1 MKLVLRWMMAVVL
14 VAPAMPGR
22 AASFDQIKSLWEARQ
37 WAQVIP
43 LVSAYRNEPGGRTW
57 QVDYMLGT
65 SECHVAGQERRGE
78 AVLNYV
84 LQNYHLPDSGRDAT
98 SQASA
103 YCEHQGNGVQQEPS
117 CLFVPITGQMVSGP
131 LVSGKGGFLEFRP
144 SSNMVTGN
152 VTQSPVP
159 ISELEKRV
167 YSVKEADEALAA
179 ARGRIPR
186 SHGAVKSGFVVV
198 CDDYCEADPEGVA
211 ECLAGYRWPLYD
223 AYEMEVPE
231 SLVTVYVAG
240 RLEEVGALASR
251 LHHISLP
258 LGTVAYSVYEDLSIV
273 GMGSGDQCG
282 SLAHELVHLSIRE
295 KFGDSPPWLEEGLAS
310 EVAVSEPTGKQL
322 SFGSSWRDDTLRQ
335 EWRYRPSVAQL
346 MAANWSAYSAKDR
359 SAVEPVASLQAMAAV
374 FIRYLDAKGKLR
386 PVYFAIRDKRF
397 PAGADHPRAA
407 AEIVQQEL
415 GMNLAQMDADF
426 VRWFDGGG
434 IRYGD
439 AGNDPPKMMDE
450 NANAPPKVKE

>member
-1 MKLVLRWMMAVVL
+1 MRLALRWMMPVVL
-14 VAPAMPGR
+14 VALAMPGH

-65 SECHVAGQERRGE
+65 SECHVAGQEKRGE

-98 SQASA
+98 SQAIA

-117 CLFVPITGQMVSGP
+117 FLFVPITGQMVSGP
-131 LVSGKGGFLEFRP
+131 LVSGKGGYLEVP
-144 SSNMVTGN
+144 ESAKMITGN
-152 VTQSPVP
+152 VTRSPIP

-179 ARGRIPR
+179 AKARIRG
-186 SHGAVKSGFVVV
+186 SNGAVESGFVVV
-198 CDDYCEADPEGVA
+198 CGEYCDGQPKGVA
-211 ECLAGYRWPLYD
+211 ECLAGYRWPLYY
-223 AYEMEVPE
+223 AFEMEVPQ

-240 RLEEVGALASR
+240 DIDKVGEFASR
-251 LHHISLP
+251 LHSISLP
-258 LGTVAYSVYEDLSIV
+258 FGTVAYSVYEDLSIV

-310 EVAVSEPTGKQL
+310 EVAVSEPTGKL
-322 SFGSSWRDDTLRQ
+322 LRFGPSWRDDTLRE
-335 EWRYRPSVAQL
+335 EWQYRPSVGQL
-346 MAANWSAYSAKDR
+346 IAANWSEYSANDR
-359 SAVEPVASLQAMAAV
+359 SSEEPVAALQAMAAV
-374 FIRYLDAKGKLR
+374 FIRYLDAKGKLKAI
-386 PVYFAIRDKRF
+386 YFAIRDNRF
-397 PAGADHPRAA
+397 PAGASAPRPA
-407 AEIVQQEL
+407 AEIVQEQM

-426 VRWFDGGG
+426 VRWFGESERRSWG
-434 IRYGD
+434 
-439 AGNDPPKMMDE
+439 AGNDPPE
-450 NANAPPKVKE
+450 VTNQNANAPPKIKK